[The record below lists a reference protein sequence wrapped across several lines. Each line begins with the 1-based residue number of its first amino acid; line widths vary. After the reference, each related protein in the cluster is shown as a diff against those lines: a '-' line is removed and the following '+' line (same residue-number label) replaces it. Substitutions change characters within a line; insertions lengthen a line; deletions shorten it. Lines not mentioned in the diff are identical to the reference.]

1 MEQHRAFGEYW
12 LFSLMEHK
20 PTFLKQAATSSQSAD
35 KDNFDDLVGD
45 EGVIRLR
52 EEEQKKSNVDEKV

>member
-1 MEQHRAFGEYW
+1 
-12 LFSLMEHK
+12 MEHK